1 MSTVIRLEQ
10 ISKRFRLGVVDR
22 QMLVQEWRS
31 RHGAKKDA
39 PKELW
44 ALRDINF
51 EVKDGDVLGIIGR
64 NGSGKS
70 TLLKILSRITAPTSG
85 RVLIKGRIAS
95 LLEVGTGFHPDLT
108 GKDNVYLNGVILGM
122 SREEVSRKYAEIVEF
137 AGVEDFMD
145 TPVKHYSSG
154 MRVRLAF
161 AVAAHLEPEILVIDE
176 VLAVGDQTFQQKCLG
191 KIGEVAR
198 AGRTVLFVSHNA
210 AAVENLCTKGIVL
223 DHGRLAF
230 SGTQT
235 EAIHYYAN
243 SERPSRRV
251 SLRDREDRMGNGE
264 VRGTAI
270 ELRNA
275 AGQPVSTAFS
285 GDPIEIWLH
294 FENTVRCPWPGL
306 IVTLN
311 VRTEFDT
318 HVFIQQNH
326 LTGDVFGPLPE
337 HGALVCRLPRLP
349 LPAATYRIGYTIASA
364 ARGGERLDTI
374 VNALE
379 MPVESG
385 NFFGTGELPAIRSGV
400 CLVDAKWRLEDA
412 ATASPALS

>member
-1 MSTVIRLEQ
+1 
-10 ISKRFRLGVVDR
+10 
-22 QMLVQEWRS
+22 
-31 RHGAKKDA
+31 
-39 PKELW
+39 
-44 ALRDINF
+44 
-51 EVKDGDVLGIIGR
+51 
-64 NGSGKS
+64 
-70 TLLKILSRITAPTSG
+70 
-85 RVLIKGRIAS
+85 VLIHGRIAS

-122 SREEVSRKYAEIVEF
+122 SRQEVARKYDEIVDF
-137 AGVEDFMD
+137 AGVEGFMD

-176 VLAVGDQTFQQKCLG
+176 VLAVGDQSFQQKCLG
-191 KIGEVAR
+191 KIGEVSR

-235 EAIHYYAN
+235 EAIHYYAH
-243 SERPSRRV
+243 SERQNRSV
-251 SLRDREDRMGNGE
+251 SLRDRKDRLGNGE
-264 VRGTAI
+264 VIGTAM
-270 ELRNA
+270 ELRNG

-285 GDPIEIWLH
+285 GDPIEIWLY
-294 FENTVRCPWPGL
+294 FENFKRQPWPNL
-306 IVTLN
+306 VITLT

-318 HVFIQQNH
+318 PVFMQQNR
-326 LTGDVFGPLPE
+326 LTGDVFGPLPGR
-337 HGALVCRLPRLP
+337 GALVCRIPRLP
-349 LPAATYRIGYTIASA
+349 LAAATYRIGYTIASQKG
-364 ARGGERLDTI
+364 GGERFDTI

-385 NFFGTGELPAIRSGV
+385 DFFGTGELPAIQLGV
-400 CLVDAKWRLEDA
+400 CLVDAKWRMEGG
-412 ATASPALS
+412 ATAAPASP

>member
-10 ISKRFRLGVVDR
+10 LSKRFRLGVVDR

-31 RHGAKKDA
+31 RHGAPNEA

-51 EVKDGDVLGIIGR
+51 EVKDGDVLGVIGR

-108 GKDNVYLNGVILGM
+108 GRDNVYLNGVILGM
-122 SREEVSRKYAEIVEF
+122 SRQEVARKYDEIVDF
-137 AGVEDFMD
+137 AGVQDFMD

-176 VLAVGDQTFQQKCLG
+176 VLAVGDQTFQRKCLG

-223 DHGRLAF
+223 DHGRLTFA
-230 SGTQT
+230 GTQT
-235 EAIHYYAN
+235 EAIHHYVH
-243 SERPSRRV
+243 SEGASCGND
-251 SLRDREDRMGNGE
+251 LRDRTDRDGSGQLRIVSIDFRDSEGRPVERAMAGRPLE
-264 VRGTAI
+264 VW
-270 ELRNA
+270 LR
-275 AGQPVSTAFS
+275 
-285 GDPIEIWLH
+285 
-294 FENTVRCPWPGL
+294 FENLARALWPRL
-306 IVTLN
+306 VVTIF
-311 VRTEFDT
+311 VRTEFEAP
-318 HVFIQQNH
+318 VFLHQNT
-326 LTGDVFGPLPE
+326 LTGEGFGEMPE
-337 HGALVCRLPRLP
+337 AGCFVCRILRLP
-349 LPAATYRIGYTIASA
+349 LRLPGCHPLRGDCGGATW
-364 ARGGERLDTI
+364 
-374 VNALE
+374 
-379 MPVESG
+379 
-385 NFFGTGELPAIRSGV
+385 LP
-400 CLVDAKWRLEDA
+400 CLT
-412 ATASPALS
+412 ATP